1 MSVSMD
7 AVLNMYNT
15 YQTTDKTGDALKD
28 KLSKDYSDATDDEL
42 MSVCKEFEAY
52 FLEQVF
58 KSMQKMVPEH
68 EYDSSS
74 SKTMMEFYQDELMSN
89 YAKSAT
95 DNGEGLGLAAK
106 LYEQMKRNYESNV

>member
-1 MSVSMD
+1 MNGVFG
-7 AVLNMYNT
+7 LNNT
-15 YQTTDKTGDALKD
+15 YGTQDTTADKLKD
-28 KLSKDYSDATDDEL
+28 TLSKDYTAATDDEL

-68 EYDSSS
+68 TYESTST
-74 SKTMMEFYQDELMSN
+74 KTMMEYYQDELMAN

-95 DNGEGLGLAAK
+95 EEDGGLGIAQM
-106 LYEQMKRNYESNV
+106 LYEQMKRNYEI